1 MAAREQLEETNRI
14 GEGVNHSSIRA
25 QAFCLVTPLDALVRS
40 WSDPARRGSLR
51 KKDEYDL
58 LHIAETHP
66 DVRRHIPPSLL
77 AEL

>member
-1 MAAREQLEETNRI
+1 MRKDPAPVAPLEEQ
-14 GEGVNHSSIRA
+14 V
-25 QAFCLVTPLDALVRS
+25 QALVRS

-58 LHIAETHP
+58 LRIAENHP
-66 DVRRHIPPSLL
+66 EVRHLIPPSLL